1 MFSDILFLDDNAR
14 AARGWIYFTD
24 HYYFYWSRLHMQ
36 KGEFVS
42 AVTLLDFCLDAY
54 EKYKYHMDMLGLPV
68 HPEQEEA
75 IEAIKTLREANAR
88 AQKEKED
95 RESLQ
100 RIIEYFEHHRV

>member
-1 MFSDILFLDDNAR
+1 
-14 AARGWIYFTD
+14 
-24 HYYFYWSRLHMQ
+24 MQ
-36 KGEFVS
+36 KGEFAA

-54 EKYKYHMDMLGLPV
+54 ERYKYHQTKLGLPV

>member
-1 MFSDILFLDDNAR
+1 MYSDILFRDDDAR
-14 AARGWIYFTD
+14 MARGWIDFTD
-24 HYYFYWSRLHMQ
+24 FYFDWSRDCMQ
-36 KGEFVS
+36 KHKFDL
-42 AVTLLDFCLDAY
+42 AVTVLDFCLYAY
-54 EKYKYHMDMLGLPV
+54 ERYKYHVDKLGLPV

-88 AQKEKED
+88 AQKEKEN

>member
-1 MFSDILFLDDNAR
+1 MK
-14 AARGWIYFTD
+14 
-24 HYYFYWSRLHMQ
+24 

-54 EKYKYHMDMLGLPV
+54 EKYKYHMDKLGLPV